1 MGPRAQTGRVHPHRC
16 AVHTPVVRAARVAT
30 APGKTSRRCQ
40 YRPVTWTDVRSL
52 PLADP
57 GTPPLR
63 GPAAYLGWIARRQWG
78 ILLAAVSCGVVQ
90 FACQAFLP
98 FLTGRAIDGGLQ
110 HGFGPD
116 LLRAAGALLTLGVV
130 SAAASAVGHRFD
142 VANWLRAAF
151 TTSQLVGRTTAR
163 SGHAVTRELPTG
175 EVVSAVANDALR
187 VGDLFAVTARFVGS
201 LTAYAAVAVLML
213 QVSVPLG
220 LVVLLGL
227 PTVAA
232 TLGLLVKPLQRR
244 QSAQREASGRLTT
257 LGSDTVSG
265 LRVLRGI
272 GGESVFTGR
281 YRRQS
286 QLVRERG
293 EDVAV
298 TQSWLDALQV
308 LLPGLFVTALVW
320 MGAHMAIDGTI
331 TPGQLVT
338 TYGYAAFLGWP
349 VQNATE
355 FLQATTRAVVATR
368 KVLAV
373 LRVVPAAGATP
384 GAATMPPAGSTL
396 VDEASGVTLEQGRVV
411 ALVSADPDESAAIA
425 TRLGRFDDEAEAGTP
440 VLLGGVPLRD
450 LPLADVRRRVVVAE
464 AMPQL
469 FSGSL
474 AAGLDVRGQAGRD
487 DLLAAI
493 GLADAQDVLD
503 SVPDGLDGELPE
515 KGRSLSG
522 GQRQRVALAR
532 ALLTEAEILVLVEP
546 TSAVDAH
553 TEARIAARLSDARR
567 GRTTLVVTASPLVL
581 DHVDEVQLVVDGE
594 LVARGTHA
602 GLLDGAAGP
611 DVAATYRRVVGRRM
625 DDDLPVEDT
634 FDEAAPGDAPYG
646 LSPVDLS
653 TGGAA

>member
-1 MGPRAQTGRVHPHRC
+1 M
-16 AVHTPVVRAARVAT
+16 
-30 APGKTSRRCQ
+30 
-40 YRPVTWTDVRSL
+40 RSL

-63 GPAAYLGWIARRQWG
+63 GPAAYLGWLARRQWG
-78 ILLAAVSCGVVQ
+78 ILLAAVACGVVQ

-98 FLTGRAIDGGLQ
+98 YLTGRAIDDGLE

-116 LLRAAGALLTLGVV
+116 LLGAAGLLLTLGLV
-130 SAAASAVGHRFD
+130 SAAASATGHRFD

-151 TTSQLVGRTTAR
+151 TTSQLVGRTSAR
-163 SGHAVTRELPTG
+163 SGHAITAELPTG

-187 VGDLFAVTARFVGS
+187 VGEVFAVMARFVGS

-213 QVSVPLG
+213 RVSVPLG

-232 TLGLLVKPLQRR
+232 ALGLLVKPLQRR

-257 LGSDTVSG
+257 LGADTVAG

-281 YRRQS
+281 YRAQS
-286 QLVRERG
+286 QVVRERG
-293 EDVAV
+293 EHVAV

-308 LLPGLFVTALVW
+308 LLPGAFVTALVW
-320 MGAHMAIDGTI
+320 MGAHMALDGTI

-355 FLQATTRAVVATR
+355 FLQATTRAVVGTR

-373 LRVVPAAGATP
+373 LRVQPAAGGAPAT
-384 GAATMPPAGSTL
+384 AVMPPAGSPL
-396 VDEASGVTLEQGRVV
+396 VDEASGVTLEPGRVV
-411 ALVSADPDESAAIA
+411 ALVSADPDESARIA
-425 TRLGRFDDEAEAGTP
+425 TRLGRFDDDAEAGTP
-440 VLLGGVPLRD
+440 VLLGGVPLAH
-450 LPLADVRRRVVVAE
+450 LPLAEVRRRIVVAE

-474 AAGLDVRGQAGRD
+474 AAGLDVRGGATRD
-487 DLLAAI
+487 ELLAAI

-553 TEARIAARLSDARR
+553 TEARIAARLADARR
-567 GRTTLVVTASPLVL
+567 GRTTVVVTASPLVL
-581 DHVDEVQLVVDGE
+581 DHVDEVQLVESGS

-611 DVAATYRRVVGRRM
+611 AVARAYRAVVGRSL
-625 DDDLPVEDT
+625 DDDLAVEPSFEDVH
-634 FDEAAPGDAPYG
+634 DPDRPPAD
-646 LSPVDLS
+646 LSPADVT

>member
-1 MGPRAQTGRVHPHRC
+1 M
-16 AVHTPVVRAARVAT
+16 
-30 APGKTSRRCQ
+30 
-40 YRPVTWTDVRSL
+40 RSL

-63 GPAAYLGWIARRQWG
+63 GPAAYLGWLARRQWG
-78 ILLAAVSCGVVQ
+78 ILLAAVTCGVVQ

-98 FLTGRAIDGGLQ
+98 YLTGRAIDDGLEQ
-110 HGFGPD
+110 GFGPD
-116 LLRAAGALLTLGVV
+116 LLSAAGALLALGVL

-151 TTSQLVGRTTAR
+151 TTSQLVGRSTAR
-163 SGHAVTRELPTG
+163 TGHAVTAELPTG

-187 VGDLFAVTARFVGS
+187 VGDLFAVTARFIGS

-220 LVVLLGL
+220 LVVVLGL

-232 TLGLLVKPLQRR
+232 VLGLLVKPLQRR

-293 EDVAV
+293 EHVAV

-308 LLPGLFVTALVW
+308 LLPGMFVIALVW
-320 MGAHMAIDGTI
+320 LGAHMALEGTI

-355 FLQATTRAVVATR
+355 FLQSATRAVVAAR
-368 KVLAV
+368 KVLTV
-373 LRVVPAAGATP
+373 LRVVPAAGAAPASVSTP
-384 GAATMPPAGSTL
+384 PPPGSPL
-396 VDEASGVTLEQGRVV
+396 VDEASGVTLEAGRVV
-411 ALVSADPDESAAIA
+411 ALVCADPDESARIA
-425 TRLGRFDDEAEAGTP
+425 TRMGRFDDDAEAPTP
-440 VLLGGVPLRD
+440 VRLGGVPLRD
-450 LPLADVRRRVVVAE
+450 LPLAEVRRRVVVAE

-474 AAGLDVRGQAGRD
+474 AAGLDVRGGARRE
-487 DLLAAI
+487 DLLDAI
-493 GLADAQDVLD
+493 ALADAQDVLD

-532 ALLTEAEILVLVEP
+532 ALLTQAEILVLVEP

-581 DHVDEVQLVVDGE
+581 DHVDEVQLVVDGA

-602 GLLDGAAGP
+602 ALLDGAAGP
-611 DVAATYRRVVGRRM
+611 EVAATYRRVVGRRM
-625 DDDLPVEDT
+625 DDDLPVEES
-634 FDEAAPGDAPYG
+634 FDRTDPRGPSSTDRSA
-646 LSPVDLS
+646 VDLP

>member
-1 MGPRAQTGRVHPHRC
+1 M
-16 AVHTPVVRAARVAT
+16 
-30 APGKTSRRCQ
+30 
-40 YRPVTWTDVRSL
+40 RSL

-57 GTPPLR
+57 GTPPLH
-63 GPAAYLGWIARRQWG
+63 GPAAYLGWLARRQWG
-78 ILLAAVSCGVVQ
+78 ILLAAVACGVVQ
-90 FACQAFLP
+90 FACQALLP
-98 FLTGRAIDGGLQ
+98 YLTGRAIDDGLEQ
-110 HGFGPD
+110 GFGPD
-116 LLRAAGALLTLGVV
+116 LLRAAGALLALGLL

-163 SGHAVTRELPTG
+163 TGHAITAELPTG

-201 LTAYAAVAVLML
+201 LAAYAGVAVLML

-220 LVVLLGL
+220 LVVVLGL
-227 PTVAA
+227 PAVAA
-232 TLGLLVKPLQRR
+232 VLGLLVKPLQAR

-272 GGESVFTGR
+272 GGEQVFTGR

-286 QLVRERG
+286 QLVRQRG
-293 EDVAV
+293 EHVAV

-308 LLPGLFVTALVW
+308 LLPGTFVVALVW
-320 MGAHMAIDGTI
+320 MGAHMALAGTI

-355 FLQATTRAVVATR
+355 FLQSATRAVVASR
-368 KVLAV
+368 KVLTV
-373 LRVVPAAGATP
+373 LRVVPAAGGDDPDVATP
-384 GAATMPPAGSTL
+384 PPGSSL
-396 VDEASGVTLEQGRVV
+396 VDEVSGVTLDAGRVI
-411 ALVSADPDESAAIA
+411 ALVSADPDESARIA
-425 TRLGRFDDEAEAGTP
+425 TRMGRFDDDAEAATP

-450 LPLADVRRRVVVAE
+450 LPLAEVRRRVVVAE

-474 AAGLDVRGQAGRD
+474 ASGLDVREHAQRE

-493 GLADAQDVLD
+493 ALADAQDVLD

-532 ALLTEAEILVLVEP
+532 ALLTQAEILVLIEP

-553 TEARIAARLSDARR
+553 TEARIAARLADARR
-567 GRTTLVVTASPLVL
+567 GRTTLVITASPLVL
-581 DHVDEVQLVVDGE
+581 DHVDEVQLVADGR

-602 GLLDGAAGP
+602 GLLDGVAGP
-611 DVAATYRRVVGRRM
+611 EVAATYRRVVGRRM
-625 DDDLPVEDT
+625 DDDLPVEET
-634 FDEAAPGDAPYG
+634 FDADASDVASRPDR
-646 LSPVDLS
+646 SPVDLS

>member
-1 MGPRAQTGRVHPHRC
+1 M
-16 AVHTPVVRAARVAT
+16 
-30 APGKTSRRCQ
+30 
-40 YRPVTWTDVRSL
+40 RSL

-57 GTPPLR
+57 GTPPLS

-78 ILLAAVSCGVVQ
+78 ILLAAVTCGVVQ

-98 FLTGRAIDGGLQ
+98 YLTGRAIDGGLQ
-110 HGFGPD
+110 HGFGPE
-116 LLRAAGALLTLGVV
+116 LLRAAGTLLALALV
-130 SAAASAVGHRFD
+130 SAGASALGHRFD

-151 TTSQLVGRTTAR
+151 TTSQLVGRTAAR
-163 SGHAVTRELPTG
+163 SGHAITAELPTG

-213 QVSVPLG
+213 RVSVPLG

-232 TLGLLVKPLQRR
+232 ALGLLVRPLQRR

-293 EDVAV
+293 EHVAV

-308 LLPGLFVTALVW
+308 LLPGLFVVALVW
-320 MGAHMAIDGTI
+320 MGATMAMTGTI
-331 TPGQLVT
+331 TPGELVT

-355 FLQATTRAVVATR
+355 FLQSATRAVVGTR

-373 LRVVPAAGATP
+373 LRVVPAVGAAPATATP
-384 GAATMPPAGSTL
+384 PPTGATL
-396 VDEASGVTLEQGRVV
+396 VDEASGVTVEPGRVV
-411 ALVSADPDESAAIA
+411 ALVSADPDESARIA
-425 TRLGRFDDEAEAGTP
+425 TRLGRFDDAAEAATP

-450 LPLADVRRRVVVAE
+450 LPLAEVRRRVVVAE

-474 AAGLDVRGQAGRD
+474 AVGLDVRGGARRD

-493 GLADAQDVLD
+493 GTADAQDVLD

-532 ALLTEAEILVLVEP
+532 ALLTEAEVLVLVEP

-553 TEARIAARLSDARR
+553 TEARIAARLADARR
-567 GRTTLVVTASPLVL
+567 GRSTVVVTASPLVL
-581 DHVDEVQLVVDGE
+581 DHVDEVQLVQDGT

-611 DVAATYRRVVGRRM
+611 AVAAAYRAVVGRSL
-625 DDDLPVEDT
+625 DDDLPVEPAFGDHDT
-634 FDEAAPGDAPYG
+634 
-646 LSPVDLS
+646 LTPVDLS

>member
-1 MGPRAQTGRVHPHRC
+1 M
-16 AVHTPVVRAARVAT
+16 
-30 APGKTSRRCQ
+30 
-40 YRPVTWTDVRSL
+40 RSL

-63 GPAAYLGWIARRQWG
+63 GPATYLWWMARRQWG
-78 ILLAAVSCGVVQ
+78 ILLAAVACGVVQ

-98 FLTGRAIDGGLQ
+98 YLTGRAIDDGLEQ
-110 HGFGPD
+110 GFGPD
-116 LLRAAGALLTLGVV
+116 LLRAAGMLLTLGLV
-130 SAAASAVGHRFD
+130 SAGASALGHRFD
-142 VANWLRAAF
+142 IANWLRAAF
-151 TTSQLVGRTTAR
+151 TTSQLVGRTSAR
-163 SGHAVTRELPTG
+163 SGHAITAELPTG

-187 VGDLFAVTARFVGS
+187 VGEVFAVMARFVGS
-201 LTAYAAVAVLML
+201 LTAYGAVAVLML
-213 QVSVPLG
+213 RVSVPLG

-232 TLGLLVKPLQRR
+232 ALGLLVRPLQRR

-257 LGSDTVSG
+257 LGADTVSG

-293 EDVAV
+293 EHVAV

-308 LLPGLFVTALVW
+308 LLPGMFVAALVW
-320 MGAHMAIDGTI
+320 MGAHMALAGTI

-338 TYGYAAFLGWP
+338 TYGYAAFLAWP

-355 FLQATTRAVVATR
+355 FLQATTRAVVGTR

-373 LRVVPAAGATP
+373 LRVVPAAGAAP
-384 GAATMPPAGSTL
+384 GATVAMPPAGSPL
-396 VDEASGVTLEQGRVV
+396 VDEASGVTLETGRVV
-411 ALVSADPDESAAIA
+411 ALVSADPDESARIA
-425 TRLGRFDDEAEAGTP
+425 TRLGRFDDAAEAGTP
-440 VLLGGVPLRD
+440 VRLGGVRLTD
-450 LPLADVRRRVVVAE
+450 LPLAEVRRRVVVAE

-469 FSGSL
+469 FSGTL
-474 AAGLDVRGQAGRD
+474 ASGLDVRGRAARE

-532 ALLTEAEILVLVEP
+532 ALLTDAEILVLVEP

-553 TEARIAARLSDARR
+553 TEARIAARLADARR

-581 DHVDEVQLVVDGE
+581 DHVDEVQLVQDGA

-602 GLLDGAAGP
+602 GLLDGVAGP
-611 DVAATYRRVVGRRM
+611 QVAATYRDVVGRRL
-625 DDDLPVEDT
+625 DDDLPVEQS
-634 FDEAAPGDAPYG
+634 FDDAQDSP
-646 LSPVDLS
+646 LSPADLS

>member
-1 MGPRAQTGRVHPHRC
+1 M
-16 AVHTPVVRAARVAT
+16 
-30 APGKTSRRCQ
+30 
-40 YRPVTWTDVRSL
+40 RSL

-63 GPAAYLGWIARRQWG
+63 GPVTYLGWLARRQWG
-78 ILLAAVSCGVVQ
+78 ILLAAVGCGVVQ

-98 FLTGRAIDGGLQ
+98 YLTGRAIDDGLEQ
-110 HGFGPD
+110 GFGPD
-116 LLRAAGALLTLGVV
+116 LLKAAGSLLALGLL
-130 SAAASAVGHRFD
+130 SAGASALGHRFD
-142 VANWLRAAF
+142 IANWLRAAF
-151 TTSQLVGRTTAR
+151 TTAQLVGRTSAR
-163 SGHAVTRELPTG
+163 AGHAITAELPTG

-187 VGDLFAVTARFVGS
+187 VGDVFAVMARFVGS
-201 LTAYAAVAVLML
+201 LTAYGAVAVLML
-213 QVSVPLG
+213 RVSVPLG

-257 LGSDTVSG
+257 LGADTVSG

-281 YRRQS
+281 YRAQS

-293 EDVAV
+293 EHVAV

-308 LLPGLFVTALVW
+308 LLPGSFVIALVW
-320 MGAHMAIDGTI
+320 MGAHMALAGTI

-355 FLQATTRAVVATR
+355 FLQATTRALVGTR

-384 GAATMPPAGSTL
+384 GEAAAMPPAGSPL
-396 VDEASGVTLEQGRVV
+396 VDEVSGVTLTTGRVV
-411 ALVSADPDESAAIA
+411 ALVSADPDESARIA
-425 TRLGRFDDEAEAGTP
+425 TRLGRFDDADEAETP

-450 LPLADVRRRVVVAE
+450 LPLAEVRRRVVVAE

-469 FSGSL
+469 FSGTL
-474 AAGLDVRGQAGRD
+474 AAGLDVRGGASRE

-493 GLADAQDVLD
+493 ALADAQDVLD
-503 SVPDGLDGELPE
+503 SVPEGLDGELPE

-532 ALLTEAEILVLVEP
+532 ALLTEPEILVLVEP

-553 TEARIAARLSDARR
+553 TEARIASRLADARR

-581 DHVDEVQLVVDGE
+581 DHVDEVQLVQDGV

-602 GLLDGAAGP
+602 ALLDGAAGP
-611 DVAATYRRVVGRRM
+611 EVAARYRAVVGRQL
-625 DDDLPVEDT
+625 DDDLPVEPTFADT
-634 FDEAAPGDAPYG
+634 HDDH
-646 LSPVDLS
+646 LSPVDLT

>member
-1 MGPRAQTGRVHPHRC
+1 
-16 AVHTPVVRAARVAT
+16 
-30 APGKTSRRCQ
+30 
-40 YRPVTWTDVRSL
+40 VRSL

-63 GPAAYLGWIARRQWG
+63 GPLAYLGWLARRQWG
-78 ILLAAVSCGVVQ
+78 ILLAAVACGVVQ

-98 FLTGRAIDGGLQ
+98 YLTGRAIDDGLEQ
-110 HGFGPD
+110 GFGPD
-116 LLRAAGALLTLGVV
+116 LLRAAGSLLALGLL
-130 SAAASAVGHRFD
+130 SAGASALGHRFD

-151 TTSQLVGRTTAR
+151 TTSQLVGRTSAR
-163 SGHAVTRELPTG
+163 AGHAITAELPTG

-187 VGDLFAVTARFVGS
+187 VGEVFAVMARFVGS
-201 LTAYAAVAVLML
+201 LTAYGAVAVLML
-213 QVSVPLG
+213 RVSVPLG

-232 TLGLLVKPLQRR
+232 ALGLLVKPLQRR
-244 QSAQREASGRLTT
+244 QSEQREASGRLTT
-257 LGSDTVSG
+257 LGADTVSG

-281 YRRQS
+281 YRSQS

-293 EDVAV
+293 EHVAV

-308 LLPGLFVTALVW
+308 LLPGSFVIALVW
-320 MGAHMAIDGTI
+320 MGAHMALAGTI

-355 FLQATTRAVVATR
+355 FLQATTRALVGTR

-373 LRVVPAAGATP
+373 LRVVPAAGAVP
-384 GAATMPPAGSTL
+384 GATAAMPPAGSPL
-396 VDEASGVTLEQGRVV
+396 VDEVSGVTLTTGRVV
-411 ALVSADPDESAAIA
+411 ALVSADPDESARIA
-425 TRLGRFDDEAEAGTP
+425 TRLGRFDDGDEATTP

-450 LPLADVRRRVVVAE
+450 LPLAEVRRRVVVAE

-469 FSGSL
+469 FSGTL
-474 AAGLDVRGQAGRD
+474 AAGLDVRGVASRE
-487 DLLAAI
+487 DLLAALD
-493 GLADAQDVLD
+493 LADAHDVLD
-503 SVPDGLDGELPE
+503 SVPEGLDGELPE

-532 ALLTEAEILVLVEP
+532 ALLTDPEILVLVEP

-553 TEARIAARLSDARR
+553 TEARIAARLADARR
-567 GRTTLVVTASPLVL
+567 GRTTLLVTASPLVL
-581 DHVDEVQLVVDGE
+581 DHVDEVQLVQDGV

-602 GLLDGAAGP
+602 ALLDGAAGP
-611 DVAATYRRVVGRRM
+611 EVAARYRAVVGRQL
-625 DDDLPVEDT
+625 DDDLPVEQT
-634 FDEAAPGDAPYG
+634 FDDTHDDH
-646 LSPVDLS
+646 LSPADLT
-653 TGGAA
+653 TGGAG

>member
-1 MGPRAQTGRVHPHRC
+1 MRLRACR
-16 AVHTPVVRAARVAT
+16 
-30 APGKTSRRCQ
+30 
-40 YRPVTWTDVRSL
+40 YRHVTLPDMRSL

-57 GTPPLR
+57 GTPPLG
-63 GPAAYLGWIARRQWG
+63 GPAAYLAWVARRQWG
-78 ILLAAVSCGVVQ
+78 ILAAAVTCSVVQ

-98 FLTGRAIDGGLQ
+98 YLTGRAIDGGLQ

-116 LLRAAGALLTLGVV
+116 LLRAAGTLLCLALV
-130 SAAASAVGHRFD
+130 SAAASALGHRFD

-151 TTSQLVGRTTAR
+151 TTSQLVGRTSAR
-163 SGHAVTRELPTG
+163 SGHAITAELPTG

-213 QVSVPLG
+213 RVSVPLG

-232 TLGLLVKPLQRR
+232 ALGLLVRPLQRR

-293 EDVAV
+293 EHVAV

-308 LLPGLFVTALVW
+308 LLPGLFVVALVW
-320 MGAHMAIDGTI
+320 MGATMAMAGTI

-355 FLQATTRAVVATR
+355 FLQSATRAVVGTR

-373 LRVVPAAGATP
+373 LRVVPAAGAVP
-384 GAATMPPAGSTL
+384 ATATAPPAGATL
-396 VDEASGVTLEQGRVV
+396 VDEASGVTVEPGRVV
-411 ALVSADPDESAAIA
+411 ALVSADPDESARIA
-425 TRLGRFDDEAEAGTP
+425 TRLGRFDDAAEAATP

-450 LPLADVRRRVVVAE
+450 LPLAEVRRRVVVAE

-469 FSGSL
+469 FSGTL
-474 AAGLDVRGQAGRD
+474 AAGLDVRGGASRD
-487 DLLAAI
+487 DLLAAV

-532 ALLTEAEILVLVEP
+532 ALLTDAEVLVLVEP

-553 TEARIAARLSDARR
+553 TEARIAARLADARR
-567 GRTTLVVTASPLVL
+567 GRSTVVVTASPLVL
-581 DHVDEVQLVVDGE
+581 DHVDEVQLVQDGV

-602 GLLDGAAGP
+602 ELLDGAAGP
-611 DVAATYRRVVGRRM
+611 AVAAAYRAVVGRSL
-625 DDDLPVEDT
+625 DDDLAVEPAFGDHDT
-634 FDEAAPGDAPYG
+634 
-646 LSPVDLS
+646 LTPVDLP
-653 TGGAA
+653 TGGGA

>member
-1 MGPRAQTGRVHPHRC
+1 MSVGRRTL
-16 AVHTPVVRAARVAT
+16 AV
-30 APGKTSRRCQ
+30 
-40 YRPVTWTDVRSL
+40 VRSL

-63 GPAAYLGWIARRQWG
+63 GPAAYLGWLARRQWG
-78 ILLAAVSCGVVQ
+78 ILLVAVACGVVQ

-98 FLTGRAIDGGLQ
+98 YLAGRAVDGGLQ
-110 HGFGPD
+110 HGFGPE
-116 LLRAAGALLTLGVV
+116 LLRAAGSLLALALV
-130 SAAASAVGHRFD
+130 SAAAGAIGHRFD

-151 TTSQLVGRTTAR
+151 TTSQLVGRTSAR
-163 SGHAVTRELPTG
+163 SGHAITAELPTG

-187 VGDLFAVTARFVGS
+187 VGEVFAVMARFVGS

-213 QVSVPLG
+213 RVSVPLG

-232 TLGLLVKPLQRR
+232 ALGLLVKPLQRR

-257 LGSDTVSG
+257 LGADTVAG

-281 YRRQS
+281 YRQQS
-286 QLVRERG
+286 QVVRERG
-293 EDVAV
+293 EHVAI

-308 LLPGLFVTALVW
+308 LLPGAFVVALVW
-320 MGAHMAIDGTI
+320 LGAHMALDGTI
-331 TPGQLVT
+331 TAGQLVT
-338 TYGYAAFLGWP
+338 TYGYASFLAWP

-355 FLQATTRAVVATR
+355 FLQATTRAVVGTR

-373 LRVVPAAGATP
+373 LRVEPAAGARP
-384 GAATMPPAGSTL
+384 AVAAMPPEHSTL
-396 VDEASGVTLEQGRVV
+396 VDEASGVTLEPGRVV
-411 ALVSADPDESAAIA
+411 ALVSADPDESARIA
-425 TRLGRFDDEAEAGTP
+425 TRLGRFDDRAESTTP
-440 VLLGGVPLRD
+440 VLLGGVPLAD
-450 LPLADVRRRVVVAE
+450 LPLAEVRRRVVVAE

-474 AAGLDVRGQAGRD
+474 AAGLDVRGAATRD
-487 DLLAAI
+487 ELLAAV

-503 SVPDGLDGELPE
+503 SVPEGLDGELPE

-553 TEARIAARLSDARR
+553 TEARIAARLADHRR
-567 GRTTLVVTASPLVL
+567 GRTTVVVTASPLVL
-581 DHVDEVQLVVDGE
+581 DHVDEVQLVEDGV

-611 DVAATYRRVVGRRM
+611 RVAATYRAVVGRDL
-625 DDDLPVEDT
+625 DDDLPVEPS
-634 FDEAAPGDAPYG
+634 FDDVDGAARTTAARRPA
-646 LSPVDLS
+646 DLA

>member
-1 MGPRAQTGRVHPHRC
+1 MGPVVGPAAHTRASSDRRP
-16 AVHTPVVRAARVAT
+16 AVVTQHAAVAVKGLP
-30 APGKTSRRCQ
+30 ACR
-40 YRPVTWTDVRSL
+40 YRHVTLSDMRSL

-57 GTPPLR
+57 GTPPL
-63 GPAAYLGWIARRQWG
+63 GGSAAYLAWVARRQWG
-78 ILLAAVSCGVVQ
+78 VLAAAVGCGIVQ

-98 FLTGRAIDGGLQ
+98 YLTGRAIDGGLQ
-110 HGFGPD
+110 HGFGSE
-116 LLRAAGALLTLGVV
+116 LLRAAGTLLALGLV
-130 SAAASAVGHRFD
+130 SAGASALGHRFD

-151 TTSQLVGRTTAR
+151 TTSQLVGRASAR
-163 SGHAVTRELPTG
+163 SGHAVTAELPTG

-213 QVSVPLG
+213 RVSVPLG

-232 TLGLLVKPLQRR
+232 TLGLLVRPLQRR

-257 LGSDTVSG
+257 LGADTVSG

-281 YRRQS
+281 YRKQS
-286 QLVRERG
+286 QVVRERG
-293 EDVAV
+293 EHVAV

-308 LLPGLFVTALVW
+308 LLPGLFVVALVW
-320 MGAHMAIDGTI
+320 MGAHMALAGTI

-355 FLQATTRAVVATR
+355 FLQSATRAVVGTR

-373 LRVVPAAGATP
+373 LRVEPAAGTRPGTATP
-384 GAATMPPAGSTL
+384 PPAGAPL
-396 VDEASGVTLEQGRVV
+396 VDEVSGVTVEPGRVV
-411 ALVSADPDESAAIA
+411 AIVSADPDESARIA
-425 TRLGRFDDEAEAGTP
+425 TRLGRFDDAAEAATP

-450 LPLADVRRRVVVAE
+450 LPLAEVRRRIVVAE

-474 AAGLDVRGQAGRD
+474 AVGLDVRGGASRD

-532 ALLTEAEILVLVEP
+532 ALLTDAEVLVLVEP

-553 TEARIAARLSDARR
+553 TEARIAARLADARR
-567 GRTTLVVTASPLVL
+567 GRSTVVVTASPLVL
-581 DHVDEVQLVVDGE
+581 DHVDEVQLVQDGS

-602 GLLDGAAGP
+602 ELLDGAAGP
-611 DVAATYRRVVGRRM
+611 AVAAAYRAVVGRSL
-625 DDDLPVEDT
+625 DDDQPV
-634 FDEAAPGDAPYG
+634 APAFGDHSP
-646 LSPVDLS
+646 LTPVDLS
-653 TGGAA
+653 TGGGA

>member
-1 MGPRAQTGRVHPHRC
+1 
-16 AVHTPVVRAARVAT
+16 
-30 APGKTSRRCQ
+30 
-40 YRPVTWTDVRSL
+40 
-52 PLADP
+52 
-57 GTPPLR
+57 
-63 GPAAYLGWIARRQWG
+63 
-78 ILLAAVSCGVVQ
+78 
-90 FACQAFLP
+90 
-98 FLTGRAIDGGLQ
+98 
-110 HGFGPD
+110 
-116 LLRAAGALLTLGVV
+116 
-130 SAAASAVGHRFD
+130 
-142 VANWLRAAF
+142 
-151 TTSQLVGRTTAR
+151 
-163 SGHAVTRELPTG
+163 
-175 EVVSAVANDALR
+175 
-187 VGDLFAVTARFVGS
+187 
-201 LTAYAAVAVLML
+201 VAVLML
-213 QVSVPLG
+213 RVSVPLG

-232 TLGLLVKPLQRR
+232 ALGLLVKPLQRR

-257 LGSDTVSG
+257 LGADTVSG

-281 YRRQS
+281 YRAQS

-293 EDVAV
+293 EHVAV

-308 LLPGLFVTALVW
+308 LLPGSFVIALVW
-320 MGAHMAIDGTI
+320 MGAHMALAGTI

-355 FLQATTRAVVATR
+355 FLQATTRALVGTR

-373 LRVVPAAGATP
+373 LRVVPAAGATA
-384 GAATMPPAGSTL
+384 GGVTVMPPTGSPL
-396 VDEASGVTLEQGRVV
+396 VDEVSGVTLTTGRVV
-411 ALVSADPDESAAIA
+411 ALVSADPDESARIA
-425 TRLGRFDDEAEAGTP
+425 TRLGRFDDRDEADTP

-450 LPLADVRRRVVVAE
+450 LPLAEVRRRVVVAE

-469 FSGSL
+469 FSGTL
-474 AAGLDVRGQAGRD
+474 AAGLDVRGRASRE

-493 GLADAQDVLD
+493 ALADAQDVLD

-532 ALLTEAEILVLVEP
+532 ALLTDPEILVLVEP

-553 TEARIAARLSDARR
+553 TEARIAARLADARR

-581 DHVDEVQLVVDGE
+581 DHVDEVQLVQDGV

-602 GLLDGAAGP
+602 ALLDGAAGP
-611 DVAATYRRVVGRRM
+611 DVAARYRAVVGRQL
-625 DDDLPVEDT
+625 DDDLPVEPAFDDT
-634 FDEAAPGDAPYG
+634 HGDH
-646 LSPVDLS
+646 LSPADLT

>member
-1 MGPRAQTGRVHPHRC
+1 M
-16 AVHTPVVRAARVAT
+16 
-30 APGKTSRRCQ
+30 
-40 YRPVTWTDVRSL
+40 RSL

-63 GPAAYLGWIARRQWG
+63 GPAAYLGWLARRQWG
-78 ILLAAVSCGVVQ
+78 ILLAAVACGVVQ
-90 FACQAFLP
+90 FACQALLP
-98 FLTGRAIDGGLQ
+98 YLTGRAIDDGLA

-116 LLRAAGALLTLGVV
+116 LLRAAGALLVLGLV
-130 SAAASAVGHRFD
+130 SAGAGALGHRYD

-151 TTSQLVGRTTAR
+151 TTSQLVGRTSAR
-163 SGHAVTRELPTG
+163 SGHAITAELPTG

-187 VGDLFAVTARFVGS
+187 VGEVFAVMARFVGS
-201 LTAYAAVAVLML
+201 ITAYAAVAVLML
-213 QVSVPLG
+213 RVSVPLG

-232 TLGLLVKPLQRR
+232 ALGLLVKPLQRR
-244 QSAQREASGRLTT
+244 QAAQREASGRLTT
-257 LGSDTVSG
+257 LGADTVSG

-293 EDVAV
+293 EQVAV

-308 LLPGLFVTALVW
+308 LLPGMFVVALVW
-320 MGAHMAIDGTI
+320 LGAHMALAGTI

-355 FLQATTRAVVATR
+355 FLQATTRAVVGTR

-384 GAATMPPAGSTL
+384 GTAAATPPEGSPL
-396 VDEASGVTLEQGRVV
+396 VDEASGVTLEAGRVV
-411 ALVSADPDESAAIA
+411 ALVSADPDESARIA
-425 TRLGRFDDEAEAGTP
+425 TRLGRFDDAAEAGTP

-450 LPLADVRRRVVVAE
+450 LPLAAVRRRVVVAE

-469 FSGSL
+469 FSGTL
-474 AAGLDVRGQAGRD
+474 ATGLDVRGGTSRD

-503 SVPDGLDGELPE
+503 SVPEGLDGELPE

-532 ALLTEAEILVLVEP
+532 ALLTDAEILVLVEP

-553 TEARIAARLSDARR
+553 TEARIAARLADARR

-581 DHVDEVQLVVDGE
+581 DHVDEVQLVQDGA

-602 GLLDGAAGP
+602 GLLDGAAGAG
-611 DVAATYRRVVGRRM
+611 VAATYRAVVGRRL
-625 DDDLPVEDT
+625 DDDLPVEESFGGTQED
-634 FDEAAPGDAPYG
+634 DAQDHE
-646 LSPVDLS
+646 LSPADLS

>member
-1 MGPRAQTGRVHPHRC
+1 VQPCRYPH
-16 AVHTPVVRAARVAT
+16 
-30 APGKTSRRCQ
+30 
-40 YRPVTWTDVRSL
+40 VTFYDVRSL

-63 GPAAYLGWIARRQWG
+63 GPAAYLGWLARRQWG
-78 ILLAAVSCGVVQ
+78 ILLAAVACGVVQ

-98 FLTGRAIDGGLQ
+98 YLTGRAIDDGLEQ
-110 HGFGPD
+110 GFGPD
-116 LLRAAGALLTLGVV
+116 LLRAAGALLALGVL

-163 SGHAVTRELPTG
+163 TGHAVTAELPTG

-220 LVVLLGL
+220 LVVVLGL

-232 TLGLLVKPLQRR
+232 VLGLLVKPLQRR

-293 EDVAV
+293 EHVAV

-308 LLPGLFVTALVW
+308 LLPGMFVVALVW
-320 MGAHMAIDGTI
+320 LGAHMALAGTI

-355 FLQATTRAVVATR
+355 FLQSATRAVVAAR
-368 KVLAV
+368 KVLTV
-373 LRVVPAAGATP
+373 LRVVPAAGAAPASVTTP
-384 GAATMPPAGSTL
+384 PPPGSPL
-396 VDEASGVTLEQGRVV
+396 VDETSGVTLEAGRVV
-411 ALVSADPDESAAIA
+411 ALVCADPDESARIA
-425 TRLGRFDDEAEAGTP
+425 TRMGRFDDEAEAATP
-440 VLLGGVPLRD
+440 VRLGGVLLRD
-450 LPLADVRRRVVVAE
+450 LPLAEVRRRVVVAE

-474 AAGLDVRGQAGRD
+474 AAGLDVRGGARRE

-493 GLADAQDVLD
+493 ALADAQDVLD
-503 SVPDGLDGELPE
+503 STPDGLDGELPE

-532 ALLTEAEILVLVEP
+532 ALLTQAEILVLVEP

-581 DHVDEVQLVVDGE
+581 DHVDEVQLVVDGV
-594 LVARGTHA
+594 LVARGAHA
-602 GLLDGAAGP
+602 ALLDGAAGP
-611 DVAATYRRVVGRRM
+611 EVAATYRRVVGRRM
-625 DDDLPVEDT
+625 DDDLPVEES
-634 FDEAAPGDAPYG
+634 FDRTDPRDPSPTDR
-646 LSPVDLS
+646 SPVDLP

>member
-1 MGPRAQTGRVHPHRC
+1 M
-16 AVHTPVVRAARVAT
+16 
-30 APGKTSRRCQ
+30 
-40 YRPVTWTDVRSL
+40 RSL

-63 GPAAYLGWIARRQWG
+63 GPAAYLGWLARRQWG
-78 ILLAAVSCGVVQ
+78 ILAAAVACGVVQ

-98 FLTGRAIDGGLQ
+98 YLTGRAIDDGLQ
-110 HGFGPD
+110 QGFGPD
-116 LLRAAGALLTLGVV
+116 LLRAAGTLLALGLV

-163 SGHAVTRELPTG
+163 SGHAVTAELPTG

-201 LTAYAAVAVLML
+201 LTAYGAAAVLML

-232 TLGLLVKPLQRR
+232 VLGMLVKPLQRR

-257 LGSDTVSG
+257 LGADTVSG

-293 EDVAV
+293 EHVAV

-320 MGAHMAIDGTI
+320 MGAHMAINGTI
-331 TPGQLVT
+331 SPGQLVT

-355 FLQATTRAVVATR
+355 FLQSATRAVVATR
-368 KVLAV
+368 KVLTV
-373 LRVVPAAGATP
+373 LRIVPAAGAAP
-384 GAATMPPAGSTL
+384 ATGTAVPPPGSTL
-396 VDEASGVTLEQGRVV
+396 VDETSGVRVEPGRVV
-411 ALVSADPDESAAIA
+411 ALVSADPDESARIA

-450 LPLADVRRRVVVAE
+450 LPLAEVRRRIVVAE

-474 AAGLDVRGQAGRD
+474 AAGLDVRGGTSRD

-532 ALLTEAEILVLVEP
+532 ALLTQAEILVLVEP

-581 DHVDEVQLVVDGE
+581 DHVDEVQLVVDGT

-602 GLLDGAAGP
+602 ALLDGEAGP

-625 DDDLPVEDT
+625 DDDLPVEES
-634 FDEAAPGDAPYG
+634 FDSTHDPDGLEPGR
-646 LSPVDLS
+646 SPVRTT

>member
-1 MGPRAQTGRVHPHRC
+1 M
-16 AVHTPVVRAARVAT
+16 
-30 APGKTSRRCQ
+30 
-40 YRPVTWTDVRSL
+40 RSL

-63 GPAAYLGWIARRQWG
+63 GPLAYLGWLARRQWG
-78 ILLAAVSCGVVQ
+78 ILLAAVACGVVQ

-98 FLTGRAIDGGLQ
+98 YLTGRAIDDGLEQ
-110 HGFGPD
+110 GFGPD
-116 LLRAAGALLTLGVV
+116 LLRAAGSLLALGLL
-130 SAAASAVGHRFD
+130 SAGASALGHRFD

-151 TTSQLVGRTTAR
+151 TTSQLVGRTSAR
-163 SGHAVTRELPTG
+163 AGHAITAELPTG

-187 VGDLFAVTARFVGS
+187 VGEVFAVMARFVGS
-201 LTAYAAVAVLML
+201 LTAYGAVAVLML
-213 QVSVPLG
+213 RVSVPLG

-232 TLGLLVKPLQRR
+232 ALGLLVKPLQRR
-244 QSAQREASGRLTT
+244 QSEQREASGRLTT
-257 LGSDTVSG
+257 LGADTVSG

-281 YRRQS
+281 YRSQS

-293 EDVAV
+293 EHVAV

-308 LLPGLFVTALVW
+308 LLPGSFVIALVW
-320 MGAHMAIDGTI
+320 MGAHMALAGTI

-355 FLQATTRAVVATR
+355 FLQATTRALVGTR

-373 LRVVPAAGATP
+373 LRVVPAAGAVP
-384 GAATMPPAGSTL
+384 GATAAMPPAGSPL
-396 VDEASGVTLEQGRVV
+396 VDEVSGVTLTTGRVV
-411 ALVSADPDESAAIA
+411 ALVSADPDESARIA
-425 TRLGRFDDEAEAGTP
+425 TRLGRFDDGDEATTP

-450 LPLADVRRRVVVAE
+450 LPLAEVRRRVVVAE

-469 FSGSL
+469 FSGTL
-474 AAGLDVRGQAGRD
+474 AAGLDVRGVASRE
-487 DLLAAI
+487 DLLAALD
-493 GLADAQDVLD
+493 LADAHDVLD
-503 SVPDGLDGELPE
+503 SVPEGLDGELPE

-532 ALLTEAEILVLVEP
+532 ALLTDPEILVLVEP

-553 TEARIAARLSDARR
+553 TEARIAARLADARR
-567 GRTTLVVTASPLVL
+567 GRTTLLVTASPLVL
-581 DHVDEVQLVVDGE
+581 DHVDEVQLVQDGV

-602 GLLDGAAGP
+602 ALLDGAAGP
-611 DVAATYRRVVGRRM
+611 EVAARYRAVVGRQL
-625 DDDLPVEDT
+625 DDDLPVEQT
-634 FDEAAPGDAPYG
+634 FDDTHDDH
-646 LSPVDLS
+646 LSPADLT
-653 TGGAA
+653 TGGAG

>member
-1 MGPRAQTGRVHPHRC
+1 M
-16 AVHTPVVRAARVAT
+16 
-30 APGKTSRRCQ
+30 
-40 YRPVTWTDVRSL
+40 RSL

-63 GPAAYLGWIARRQWG
+63 GPASYLGWVARRQWG
-78 ILLAAVSCGVVQ
+78 ILLAAVACGVVQ

-98 FLTGRAIDGGLQ
+98 YLTGRAIDDGLEQ
-110 HGFGPD
+110 GFGPD
-116 LLRAAGALLTLGVV
+116 LLRAAGALLTLGLV
-130 SAAASAVGHRFD
+130 SAAASAIGHRFD
-142 VANWLRAAF
+142 VANWMRAAF
-151 TTSQLVGRTTAR
+151 RTSQLVGRTTAR
-163 SGHAVTRELPTG
+163 SGHAVTAELPTG

-187 VGDLFAVTARFVGS
+187 VGDLFAVTARFIGS

-213 QVSVPLG
+213 QVSVQLG

-232 TLGLLVKPLQRR
+232 VLGLLVKPLQRR

-281 YRRQS
+281 YREQS
-286 QLVRERG
+286 QLVRRRG
-293 EDVAV
+293 EHVAV

-308 LLPGLFVTALVW
+308 LLPGMFVIALVW
-320 MGAHMAIDGTI
+320 MGAHMAMSGTI

-355 FLQATTRAVVATR
+355 FLQSATRAVVASR
-368 KVLAV
+368 KVLTV
-373 LRVVPAAGATP
+373 LRVVPSAGATP
-384 GAATMPPAGSTL
+384 TDGTTAPAPGSPL
-396 VDEASGVTLEQGRVV
+396 VDEASGVTLDPGRVV
-411 ALVSADPDESAAIA
+411 ALVSADPDESARIA
-425 TRLGRFDDEAEAGTP
+425 TRLGRFDDEAEADTP

-450 LPLADVRRRVVVAE
+450 LPLAEVRRRIVVAE

-474 AAGLDVRGQAGRD
+474 ASGLDVRGAASRD

-493 GLADAQDVLD
+493 GLADAHDVLD

-532 ALLTEAEILVLVEP
+532 ALLTQAEILVLVEP

-581 DHVDEVQLVVDGE
+581 DHVDEVQLVVDGA

-611 DVAATYRRVVGRRM
+611 QVAATYRRVVGRRM
-625 DDDLPVEDT
+625 DDDLPVEES
-634 FDEAAPGDAPYG
+634 FDGGHDADAP
-646 LSPVDLS
+646 LLPSPCDRSPVDLP